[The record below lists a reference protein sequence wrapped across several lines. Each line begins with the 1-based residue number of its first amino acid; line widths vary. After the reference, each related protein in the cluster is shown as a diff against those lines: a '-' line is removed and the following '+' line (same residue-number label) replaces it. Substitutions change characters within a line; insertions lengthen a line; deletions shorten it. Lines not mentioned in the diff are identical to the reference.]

1 MDGPLDPALGMPEL
15 YEPRL
20 PLFTLTEAHQL
31 LDALQHTDTQD
42 HDCGAQARH
51 FATELAARA
60 PSRDP

>member
-1 MDGPLDPALGMPEL
+1 MPEL